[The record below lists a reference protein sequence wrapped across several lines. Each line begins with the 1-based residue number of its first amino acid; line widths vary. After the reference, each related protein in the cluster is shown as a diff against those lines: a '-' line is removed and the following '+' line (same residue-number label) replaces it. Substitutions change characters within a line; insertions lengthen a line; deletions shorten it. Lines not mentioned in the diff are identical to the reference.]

1 MHLPAKVRRC
11 SVISLPQFFTL
22 LHFCLHFNSL
32 YKSRMV
38 PYFFPVALQDWRNE
52 WSNGKEDQV
61 SRNVHWYNRLGIQ
74 VVLHLELFSRIVII
88 SRSLEGVAEKFIFC
102 GQISLW
108 FFFQKENLQSEK
120 AKSELENLLI
130 HLPILIRFK
139 GTVVPDQCK
148 VASVF
153 AALVF

>member
-1 MHLPAKVRRC
+1 
-11 SVISLPQFFTL
+11 
-22 LHFCLHFNSL
+22 
-32 YKSRMV
+32 
-38 PYFFPVALQDWRNE
+38 
-52 WSNGKEDQV
+52 V

-74 VVLHLELFSRIVII
+74 VVLHLVLFLRTVMI
-88 SRSLEGVAEKFIFC
+88 SQSLEGVAEKFVFC
-102 GQISLW
+102 RQVSLW

-153 AALVF
+153 AALIFQPLCIYKGFFVGQVHVVFPEKDSLHDYQELKRNRKTLLSARPIL